1 MLTEQNLA
9 SSPTAHITRPLYL
22 APEAASS
29 LRQHIQR
36 LQAQSSAE
44 GVQDT
49 PSGCPQAAVQDMI
62 PTSEATLAGD
72 LSQVGMQVVQQWRQR
87 INRWLR
93 PFFTLRW
100 QIPFVFIAL
109 LVFLLLILNG
119 FIYGSVASQLYNNG
133 LAALP
138 ARVLGSNGVREQLI
152 NDIYCR
158 GVALP
163 TALRSVQVANE
174 SNDIDSIY
182 LLDSRGQTIANS
194 NGEGLPGQVF
204 PYTGTLSSS
213 TGKNLQASSINGE
226 PVGIFVTKLA
236 PPLPARGCS
245 RNPFHGYLGVATF
258 YSAEHAILNRL
269 MIMIVIATIA
279 IIGVGSAAIFF
290 FTNLLL
296 SPLRHMRDAAQ
307 AIALGDLKQRVRLP
321 QSDDEVGA
329 LAISFNEIIDQV
341 ERAFEGQHASERRM
355 HRFIS
360 DASHELRTPLTSL
373 RGFTDVLMRGA
384 KDDPEILQRSLKL
397 MKNETERMSRL
408 VNDLLTLAR
417 MDEGNPLNIERINML
432 DLGAEAIEE
441 TRILAD
447 DGRDV
452 SLQLTK
458 EDEQLEVLADADR
471 LKQVL
476 LILFDNAL
484 KYGRPGIGGWVVL
497 AIEKQDN
504 TILLHVIDN
513 GKGIAEVDL
522 PHVFERFYR
531 GQNPPSSGYGT
542 PIAGAGLGLSIALAI
557 VHAHQ
562 GDLMAQSE
570 PGNTTFTVTLP
581 QAT

>member
-1 MLTEQNLA
+1 MLSEQNSA

-29 LRQHIQR
+29 LQRIHR
-36 LQAQSSAE
+36 LQAQQSAE
-44 GVQDT
+44 EAQDT
-49 PSGCPQAAVQDMI
+49 TSRRPQTAVQGI
-62 PTSEATLAGD
+62 TASAVTLAGSK
-72 LSQVGMQVVQQWRQR
+72 SQVGVQAAQQWRQR

-93 PFFTLRW
+93 PFFSLRW

-109 LVFLLLILNG
+109 FVFLLLILSG
-119 FIYGSVASQLYNNG
+119 FIYGSVATQLYNNG

-138 ARVLGSNGVREQLI
+138 ARVLGSNGVREQLT

-158 GVALP
+158 GMSPP
-163 TALRSVQVANE
+163 TALRSVQAANE

-182 LLDSRGQTIANS
+182 LLDTRGQAIATS
-194 NGEGLPGQVF
+194 DSGGPPGQVF
-204 PYTGTLSSS
+204 PYIDALSRS
-213 TGKNLQASSINGE
+213 TGKSLQASSINGE
-226 PVGIFVTKLA
+226 PIGIFVTTLA
-236 PPLPARGCS
+236 PPLSARSCS
-245 RNPFHGYLGVATF
+245 RNTFHGYLGVATF
-258 YSAEHAILNRL
+258 YSAEHAILTRL
-269 MIMIVIATIA
+269 MITIVIATIA
-279 IIGVGSAAIFF
+279 IIAVGSAAVFF

-329 LAISFNEIIDQV
+329 LAVSFNEMIDQV
-341 ERAFEGQHASERRM
+341 EHAFEEQHASEGRTRR
-355 HRFIS
+355 FVS

-384 KDDPEILQRSLKL
+384 KDDPETLQRSLKL

-417 MDEGNPLNIERINML
+417 MDEGNPLKIERVNML
-432 DLGAEAIEE
+432 DIGAEAIDQ
-441 TRILAD
+441 TRILAA

-452 SLQLTK
+452 SLQLAT
-458 EDEQLEVLADADR
+458 EDEQLEVLADVDR

-476 LILFDNAL
+476 LILCDNAL
-484 KYGRPGIGGWVVL
+484 KYGRPGAGGWIVL
-497 AIEKQDN
+497 AIDKQDN
-504 TILLHVIDN
+504 TILMHVVDN
-513 GKGIAEVDL
+513 GKGIAEEDL

-531 GQNPPSSGYGT
+531 GRNSPVSADGT

-557 VHAHQ
+557 IHAHR
-562 GDLMAQSE
+562 GDLTTQSE
-570 PGNTTFTVTLP
+570 PGNTTFTVALP
-581 QAT
+581 YAT

>member
-1 MLTEQNLA
+1 MLSEQNSA

-29 LRQHIQR
+29 LQRIRR
-36 LQAQSSAE
+36 LQAQQSAE
-44 GVQDT
+44 GAQDT
-49 PSGCPQAAVQDMI
+49 TSRRTQAAVQGI
-62 PTSEATLAGD
+62 TASAVTLAGSK
-72 LSQVGMQVVQQWRQR
+72 SQVGVQAVQQWRQR

-93 PFFTLRW
+93 PFFSLRW

-109 LVFLLLILNG
+109 FVFLLLILSG
-119 FIYGSVASQLYNNG
+119 FIYGSVATQLYNNG

-158 GVALP
+158 GMSFP

-182 LLDSRGQTIANS
+182 LLDRRGQAIANS
-194 NGEGLPGQVF
+194 DGGGLPGQVF
-204 PYTGTLSSS
+204 PYTEALSLS
-213 TGKNLQASSINGE
+213 TGKSLQASSINGE
-226 PVGIFVTKLA
+226 PIGIFVTKLA

-245 RNPFHGYLGVATF
+245 RNTFYGYLGVATF

-321 QSDDEVGA
+321 QSDDEIGA
-329 LAISFNEIIDQV
+329 LAVSFNEMIDQV
-341 ERAFEGQHASERRM
+341 ERAFEEQHASERRT
-355 HRFIS
+355 HRFVS

-384 KDDPEILQRSLKL
+384 KDDPETLQRSLKL

-417 MDEGNPLNIERINML
+417 MDEGNPLNIERVNML
-432 DLGAEAIEE
+432 DIGAEAIEQ
-441 TRILAD
+441 TYILAA

-452 SLQLTK
+452 SLQLTT
-458 EDEQLEVLADADR
+458 EDEQLEVLADVDR

-484 KYGRPGIGGWVVL
+484 KYGRPGAEGWIVL
-497 AIEKQDN
+497 AIDKQEN
-504 TILLHVIDN
+504 TILMHVIDN
-513 GKGIAEVDL
+513 GKGITEEDL

-531 GQNPPSSGYGT
+531 GRNSPTSADGT

-562 GDLMAQSE
+562 GDLTTQSE
-570 PGNTTFTVTLP
+570 PGNTTFTVALP
-581 QAT
+581 YAT

>member
-1 MLTEQNLA
+1 MLSEQNSA

-29 LRQHIQR
+29 LQRIRR
-36 LQAQSSAE
+36 LQAQQSAE
-44 GVQDT
+44 GAQDT
-49 PSGCPQAAVQDMI
+49 TSRHPQAAVQGII
-62 PTSEATLAGD
+62 PASAAILAGNP
-72 LSQVGMQVVQQWRQR
+72 SRVGVQAVQQWRQH

-93 PFFTLRW
+93 PFFSLRW

-109 LVFLLLILNG
+109 FVFLLLILSG
-119 FIYGSVASQLYNNG
+119 FIYGSVATQLYNNG
-133 LAALP
+133 LAVLP

-158 GVALP
+158 GTSLP
-163 TALRSVQVANE
+163 TALRSVQVANK
-174 SNDIDSIY
+174 SNDIDFIY
-182 LLDSRGQTIANS
+182 LLDSRGQAIANS
-194 NGEGLPGQVF
+194 DGGGLPGQVF
-204 PYTGTLSSS
+204 PYTEALSLS
-213 TGKNLQASSINGE
+213 TGKSLQASNINGE
-226 PVGIFVTKLA
+226 PIGIFITKLV

-245 RNPFHGYLGVATF
+245 RNTFHGYLGVATF

-269 MIMIVIATIA
+269 MITMVIATIA

-329 LAISFNEIIDQV
+329 LAVSFNEMIDRV
-341 ERAFEGQHASERRM
+341 ERAFEEQRASEGRT
-355 HRFIS
+355 HRFVS

-384 KDDPEILQRSLKL
+384 KDDPETLQRSLKL
-397 MKNETERMSRL
+397 MKYETERMSRL

-417 MDEGNPLNIERINML
+417 MDEGNPLNIERVNML
-432 DLGAEAIEE
+432 DIGAEAIEQ
-441 TRILAD
+441 TRILAA
-447 DGRDV
+447 DGREV
-452 SLQLTK
+452 SLQLAT
-458 EDEQLEVLADADR
+458 EDEQLEVLADVDR

-484 KYGRPGIGGWVVL
+484 KYGRPGAGGWIIL
-497 AIEKQDN
+497 AIDKQDN
-504 TILLHVIDN
+504 TILMHVVDN
-513 GKGIAEVDL
+513 GKGVAEEDL

-531 GQNPPSSGYGT
+531 GRNSPTSADGT

-557 VHAHQ
+557 VHAHH
-562 GDLMAQSE
+562 GDLTTQSE
-570 PGNTTFTVTLP
+570 PGNTMFTVALP
-581 QAT
+581 YAT

>member
-1 MLTEQNLA
+1 MLSEQNSA

-29 LRQHIQR
+29 LQRIRR
-36 LQAQSSAE
+36 LQAQQSAA
-44 GVQDT
+44 GAQDT
-49 PSGCPQAAVQDMI
+49 SSRRPQAAVQGI
-62 PTSEATLAGD
+62 IASAATLAGSK
-72 LSQVGMQVVQQWRQR
+72 SQVGVQAAQQWRQR
-87 INRWLR
+87 INKWLR
-93 PFFTLRW
+93 PFFSLRW

-109 LVFLLLILNG
+109 FVFLLLILSG
-119 FIYGSVASQLYNNG
+119 FIYGSVATQLYNNG

-158 GVALP
+158 GMSLP

-174 SNDIDSIY
+174 TNDIDSIY
-182 LLDSRGQTIANS
+182 LLDSRGQAIANS
-194 NGEGLPGQVF
+194 ASGGPPGQVF
-204 PYTGTLSSS
+204 PYIDAQSLS
-213 TGKNLQASSINGE
+213 TGKSLQASSINGE
-226 PVGIFVTKLA
+226 PIGIFVTTLA
-236 PPLPARGCS
+236 PPLPARSCS
-245 RNPFHGYLGVATF
+245 RNTFHGYLGVATF

-269 MIMIVIATIA
+269 MIMMVIATIA
-279 IIGVGSAAIFF
+279 IIGVGSTAIFF

-329 LAISFNEIIDQV
+329 LAVSFNEMIDQV
-341 ERAFEGQHASERRM
+341 EHAFEEQRASEGRTRR
-355 HRFIS
+355 FVS

-384 KDDPEILQRSLKL
+384 KDDPETLQRSLKL

-417 MDEGNPLNIERINML
+417 MDEGNPLNIERVNML
-432 DLGAEAIEE
+432 DIGAEAIEQ
-441 TRILAD
+441 TRILAA

-452 SLQLTK
+452 SLQLAT
-458 EDEQLEVLADADR
+458 EDEQLEVLADVDR

-484 KYGRPGIGGWVVL
+484 KYGRPGAEGWIVL
-497 AIEKQDN
+497 AIDKQDN
-504 TILLHVIDN
+504 TILMHVIDN
-513 GKGIAEVDL
+513 GKGIAEEDV

-531 GQNPPSSGYGT
+531 GRNSPASADGT

-557 VHAHQ
+557 VHAHR
-562 GDLMAQSE
+562 GELTTRSE
-570 PGNTTFTVTLP
+570 PGNTTFTVALP
-581 QAT
+581 YAT

>member
-1 MLTEQNLA
+1 MLSEQNSA

-29 LRQHIQR
+29 LQRIHR
-36 LQAQSSAE
+36 LQAQQSEEEA
-44 GVQDT
+44 QDT
-49 PSGCPQAAVQDMI
+49 TSRRPQTAVQGI
-62 PTSEATLAGD
+62 TASAVTLAGSK
-72 LSQVGMQVVQQWRQR
+72 SQVGAQAAQQWRQR

-93 PFFTLRW
+93 PFFSLRW

-109 LVFLLLILNG
+109 FVFLLLILSG
-119 FIYGSVASQLYNNG
+119 FIYGSVATQLYNNG

-138 ARVLGSNGVREQLI
+138 ARVLGSNGVREQLT

-158 GVALP
+158 GMSLP
-163 TALRSVQVANE
+163 TALRSVQAANE

-182 LLDSRGQTIANS
+182 LLDTRGQAIATS
-194 NGEGLPGQVF
+194 DSGGPPGQVF
-204 PYTGTLSSS
+204 PYIDALSRS
-213 TGKNLQASSINGE
+213 TGKSLQASSINGE
-226 PVGIFVTKLA
+226 PIGIFVTTLA
-236 PPLPARGCS
+236 PPLSTRSCS
-245 RNPFHGYLGVATF
+245 RNTFHGYLGVATF

-269 MIMIVIATIA
+269 VITIVIATIA
-279 IIGVGSAAIFF
+279 IIAVGSAAVFF

-329 LAISFNEIIDQV
+329 LAVSFNEMIDQV
-341 ERAFEGQHASERRM
+341 EHAFEEQHASEGRTRR
-355 HRFIS
+355 FVS

-384 KDDPEILQRSLKL
+384 KDDPETLQRSLKL

-417 MDEGNPLNIERINML
+417 RDEGNPLKIERVNML
-432 DLGAEAIEE
+432 DIGAEAIDQ
-441 TRILAD
+441 TRILAA

-452 SLQLTK
+452 SLQLAT
-458 EDEQLEVLADADR
+458 EDEQLEVLADVDR

-476 LILFDNAL
+476 LILCDNAL
-484 KYGRPGIGGWVVL
+484 KYGRQGAGGWIVL
-497 AIEKQDN
+497 AIDKQDN
-504 TILLHVIDN
+504 TILMHVVDN
-513 GKGIAEVDL
+513 GKGIAKEDL

-531 GQNPPSSGYGT
+531 GRNSPVSADGT

-557 VHAHQ
+557 IHAHR
-562 GDLMAQSE
+562 GDLTTQSE
-570 PGNTTFTVTLP
+570 PGNTTFTVALP
-581 QAT
+581 YAT